1 MLKIR
6 SARQHPECGVCMK
19 HKCLLRSLSAHINA
33 RQKQQEEYHRH
44 LHSQYLDR
52 LEYWSHRGRSRTGG
66 NELLLICDGMDQ
78 AKFAFPRHKVLKSKD
93 FSTFQ
98 RPRAHVVGCLMHGRG
113 LLFFV
118 TNPDLPKDSSTHIE
132 IVAHALSWLESCGES
147 LRDLSVTL
155 QCDNTVRECKN
166 SVMLSFLASLTRKGT
181 FQKLRKYLQFSSF
194 PWLVGFKFENGIFLG
209 RKLF

>member
-1 MLKIR
+1 MHAKNNKKNITDICTHSTLTGWSTGPTEEDR
-6 SARQHPECGVCMK
+6 G
-19 HKCLLRSLSAHINA
+19 
-33 RQKQQEEYHRH
+33 QE
-44 LHSQYLDR
+44 
-52 LEYWSHRGRSRTGG
+52 
-66 NELLLICDGMDQ
+66 GMDQ

-166 SVMLSFLASLTRKGT
+166 SVMLSFLASLTMKGT